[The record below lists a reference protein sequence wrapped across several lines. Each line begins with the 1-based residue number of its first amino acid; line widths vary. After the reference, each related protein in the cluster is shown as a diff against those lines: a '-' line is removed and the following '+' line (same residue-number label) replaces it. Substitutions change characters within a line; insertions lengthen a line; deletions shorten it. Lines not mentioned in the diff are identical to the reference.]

1 MAFFQLN
8 DGKNSADVSIFPDL
22 YARSRAT
29 LNSGGIV
36 LARGTTGLDDRSG
49 LLSLKAESLWT
60 LDTARKMALT
70 GLVLDLP
77 NTTPQPGFSKKLQ
90 TALRDFIPGHTS
102 LVIRYPNPD
111 GDRVSIA
118 LGDQW
123 RVSPSDLLF
132 EALFQLCGD
141 HGIAFQYRTQL
152 LVDEPPRP
160 VEARAA

>member
-8 DGKNSADVSIFPDL
+8 DGKNSADVSVFPDL

-77 NTTPQPGFSKKLQ
+77 NTPLQPGFQRNCKQPLGSSSQATPRLSFVTRIPTV
-90 TALRDFIPGHTS
+90 TASRL
-102 LVIRYPNPD
+102 
-111 GDRVSIA
+111 A

-132 EALFQLCGD
+132 EAFISTLRGSRD
-141 HGIAFQYRTQL
+141 
-152 LVDEPPRP
+152 
-160 VEARAA
+160 